1 MAVKGNFGRSPS
13 WRPGLL
19 GVLGSLAAL
28 VTLASTCRPEPPQRS
43 AASDGR
49 VNTPE
54 DSSVT
59 AGQADSLRFE
69 IEIPPAARTG
79 EPVPITLRVR
89 NLGKRPREL
98 NLAGRPTAFDV
109 TVTRTDGSVVWRR
122 LEGATIPGILG
133 IQVLEPGGMLE
144 FKDTWDQRTQRGEQA
159 GPGWYTVEG
168 ALLTDSPTPLKIG
181 PASLRLSPQ

>member
-1 MAVKGNFGRSPS
+1 VAVKGNFGRGPS
-13 WRPGLL
+13 WHPGLL
-19 GVLGSLAAL
+19 GVLGSLA
-28 VTLASTCRPEPPQRS
+28 TLATLAGTCRPEPPDGS

-49 VNTPE
+49 ANIPE

-59 AGQADSLRFE
+59 AGLEDSLRFE
-69 IEIPPAARTG
+69 IEVPPAARIG
-79 EPVPITLRVR
+79 EPVSITLRVR
-89 NLGKRPREL
+89 NLGKTPREL

-133 IQVLEPGGMLE
+133 IQVLAPGGMLE
-144 FKDTWDQRTQRGEQA
+144 FKETWDQRTRSGEPA
-159 GPGWYTVEG
+159 GPGLFMVEG